1 MCASKYG
8 VACFNIILYYRYSYI
23 MKLSI
28 ISNYNT
34 YFVYIYCDVYCDLQ
48 ADLRVSKI
56 IAFKGWNSDI

>member
-28 ISNYNT
+28 INYNT

-56 IAFKGWNSDI
+56 IAFKGWDSDI